1 MAITEVRSETDVKTV
16 QANFAELDA
25 RNDGITATEAE
36 LNYLDIATLGTGAAS
51 KAVVLDTGEDYVWPA
66 TGILTYGVLKDPA
79 GTAIT
84 ATAAEINALDGAVGH
99 MVGVYTPATG
109 TCAVDFQLYDLAG
122 NAIAENRC
130 GFGYI
135 SDDNGNMGTAITSVA
150 TLSKG
155 TITTLVTGSLFFWCC
170 DTDGHIDMTLTG
182 TAGDKYVTIVWP
194 NGGRMRSEA
203 CTISE

>member
-36 LNYLDIATLGTGAAS
+36 LNIMD
-51 KAVVLDTGEDYVWPA
+51 
-66 TGILTYGVLKDPA
+66 GV
-79 GTAIT
+79 T

-135 SDDNGNMGTAITSVA
+135 SDGNGNMGTAITSVA

-170 DTDGHIDMTLTG
+170 DTNGHINMTLTG
-182 TAGDKYVTIVWP
+182 SAGNKYVTLVWP
-194 NGGRMRSEA
+194 NGDRMRSSVS
-203 CTISE
+203 TIN